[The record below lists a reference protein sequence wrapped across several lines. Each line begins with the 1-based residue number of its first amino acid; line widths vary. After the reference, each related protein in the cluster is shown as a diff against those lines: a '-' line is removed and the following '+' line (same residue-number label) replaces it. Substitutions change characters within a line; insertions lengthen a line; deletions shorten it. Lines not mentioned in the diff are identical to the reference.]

1 MDNLF
6 KIRTLT
12 TAINNLN
19 TPDAV
24 FWNRFFAPKGRM
36 ETSDRLAFDI
46 LSGSRKILKNLS
58 VDAEAEIRE
67 QTSRTTVTMTA
78 PRIAP
83 KKFIPIADLNASR
96 AFGTQAAPARMRD
109 KIATEQ
115 TDMLNEIAR
124 TWEFQAVNAMKGRIY
139 DSDGKTILC
148 DYNMPATHRIQLDGT
163 DVWTDLDDAV
173 ITTQFDTW
181 QRLIADDSEANITS
195 FVAYMGSGAWS
206 NMLQNEAILSLL
218 APTKKELVATAGGI
232 SMLVNTELNR
242 YLGSYIDNSDVR
254 QRYVGTNE
262 VILIGMSND
271 LTDCPYAPILDTEAP
286 NGVGNVI
293 AGGRAVPVFSKSWL
307 RKDPSGRW
315 IKAEARALPVLQ
327 RPENVVVIQTV

>member
-19 TPDAV
+19 TPQAV
-24 FWNRFFAPKGRM
+24 FFNRFFAPKGRM

-46 LSGSRKILKNLS
+46 LSGSSKILKNLS
-58 VDAEAEIRE
+58 VTAEAEIRE

-83 KKFIPIADLNASR
+83 KKFIPIAELNAMR
-96 AFGTQAAPARMRD
+96 AFGAQALPERMRD
-109 KIATEQ
+109 KIAREQ
-115 TDMLNEIAR
+115 VDMLNEIAR

-139 DSDGKTILC
+139 DSDGKSILV
-148 DYNMPATHRIQLDGT
+148 DYNLPATHRVQLTGT
-163 DVWTDLDDAV
+163 DVWTDLDDAL
-173 ITTQFDTW
+173 ITTQIDEW
-181 QRLIADDSEANITS
+181 QRLISDDSEANITS
-195 FVAYMGSGAWS
+195 FVAYMGSSAWS
-206 NMLQNEAILSLL
+206 NMLKNDDIRELL
-218 APTKKELVATAGGI
+218 APAKKELIATAGTI
-232 SMLVNTELNR
+232 SNLVNTELNR

-254 QRYVGTNE
+254 QRYVGANE
-262 VILIGMSND
+262 FILIGMSDDMTD
-271 LTDCPYAPILDTEAP
+271 LPYAPILDSEAP

-293 AGGRAVPVFSKSWL
+293 AGGRSVPIFSKSWL
-307 RKDPSGRW
+307 RRDPSGRW

-327 RPENVVVIQTV
+327 RPENVIVVQTV